1 MSKSLFVLAILGQK
15 GGSGKTMTAINVAEA
30 AAEHGLTPVI
40 IDLDPQANAANWKDR
55 RETEN
60 IAVVSSPPSRLKN
73 TLETAAK
80 HGADFVVID
89 NPGKADSALID
100 AARVADLVLV
110 PVEPNM
116 FHLETLPAVRDLLRV
131 AGDPPAFVVL
141 NKLHPLATTQA
152 DEAKRMIGEVYP
164 FSVCP
169 VHLSQLDVYVTAA
182 NSGKTVLEVDPEGK
196 AAAELRKLYKFI
208 SSQSNKSDSPH
219 VQNAKSA
226 KRA

>member
-1 MSKSLFVLAILGQK
+1 MSQSMFVLAILGQK

-55 RETEN
+55 RDTEN
-60 IAVVSSPPSRLKN
+60 VAVVSSPPSRLKN

-80 HGADFVVID
+80 HGADFAVID

-131 AGDPPAFVVL
+131 AGDPPAFVML

-152 DEAKRMIGEVYP
+152 DEAKRMIAAAYTFP
-164 FSVCP
+164 VCP
-169 VHLSQLDVYVTAA
+169 VHLSQLDVFVTAA
-182 NSGKTVLEVDPEGK
+182 NSGKTVLEVEPKGK
-196 AAAELRKLYKFI
+196 AASELRKLYKFI
-208 SSQSNKSDSPH
+208 SSQSHKSDSPH
-219 VQNAKSA
+219 VENTKSA

>member
-1 MSKSLFVLAILGQK
+1 MSKSIFVLAILGQK
-15 GGSGKTMTAINVAEA
+15 GGSGKTMTAINVAGA
-30 AAEHGLTPVI
+30 AAEDGLTPVV

-55 RETEN
+55 RDTEN
-60 IAVVSSPPSRLKN
+60 VAVVSAPPSRLKH
-73 TLETAAK
+73 TLDAAAR
-80 HGADFVVID
+80 HEADFVVID

-131 AGDPPAFVVL
+131 AGDPPAFVML

-152 DEAKRMIGEVYP
+152 EEAKRMIREVYP
-164 FSVCP
+164 FLVCP

-182 NSGKTVLEVDPEGK
+182 NSGKTALEVEPKGK

-208 SSQSNKSDSPH
+208 SSQSHKLDSPH
-219 VQNAKSA
+219 VENAKSA
-226 KRA
+226 TRA